1 MKITVAHSPDS
12 DDAFMFAAL
21 ALGRIDAGPY
31 EFVHVLEDIE
41 TLNRKAVGG
50 VYEVTALSI
59 HAYAHL
65 ADRYSLLNQGA
76 SMGERYGPKIVTL
89 SDLPDLAGRR
99 VGTPGEWTSAH
110 LALRLFAPRAVPV
123 PMDFDRVFSAVRAGE
138 VDAGVVIHE
147 GQLTYEA
154 EGFRL
159 HADLGEWWYGETG
172 LPLPLGG
179 NGVRRDLGERVMA
192 DLARLLRESIA
203 WGLAHREEALDH
215 ALRYGRGLTRDEADR
230 FVAMYVNERTL
241 DYGDDGRRAVREFLD
256 LAFRAGLLPRPVTPE
271 FLGA

>member
-1 MKITVAHSPDS
+1 MRITVAHSPDS

-41 TLNRKAVGG
+41 TLNRKARDG
-50 VYEVTALSI
+50 VYEVTAFSI
-59 HAYAHL
+59 HAFAHL
-65 ADRYSLLNQGA
+65 AGRYALLNQGA
-76 SMGERYGPKIVTL
+76 SMGEGYGPRIVAL
-89 SDLPDLAGRR
+89 ADLPDLAGQR
-99 VGTPGEWTSAH
+99 VATPGEWTSAH

-123 PMDFDRVFSAVRAGE
+123 PMDFDRIFFAVRSGE
-138 VDAGVVIHE
+138 VEAGVVIHE
-147 GQLTYEA
+147 GQLTFAA

-159 HADLGEWWYGETG
+159 LADLGVWWRGETG

-203 WGLAHREEALDH
+203 WGLSNREEALDH
-215 ALRYGRGLTRDEADR
+215 ALRYGRGLTREQADR
-230 FVAMYVNERTL
+230 FVSMYVNERTL
-241 DYGDDGRRAVREFLD
+241 DYGEDGRRAVREFLD
-256 LAFRAGLLPRPVTPE
+256 RAFRAGLVPHPVEPD